1 MNQNHSIRM
10 QVLCALFAA
19 VTAVCSQI
27 TIPIQPVPI
36 TLGTFAVLMAGGFL
50 GKRYGLLAI
59 VIYLLLGM
67 AGVPVFSMMR
77 AGFSVI
83 AGPSGGFII
92 GFAPMAF
99 VVGLVSEKLGYSF
112 KNMMAATIAGT
123 AVCYIMGLVWFMFL
137 TGTGIWASMVMCM
150 FPFLP
155 GDFAKSCLLLS
166 WSAST
171 EEDWWEN
178 FNPCFFSFLEIL
190 WRRAMPSAIFIK
202 ENR

>member
-1 MNQNHSIRM
+1 
-10 QVLCALFAA
+10 
-19 VTAVCSQI
+19 
-27 TIPIQPVPI
+27 
-36 TLGTFAVLMAGGFL
+36 
-50 GKRYGLLAI
+50 
-59 VIYLLLGM
+59 
-67 AGVPVFSMMR
+67 MMR

-123 AVCYIMGLVWFMFL
+123 AVCYIMGLAWFMFL

-155 GDFAKSCLLLS
+155 GDFAKILL
-166 WSAST
+166 A
-171 EEDWWEN
+171 
-178 FNPCFFSFLEIL
+178 SFLVSKY
-190 WRRAMPSAIFIK
+190 RRRLVG
-202 ENR
+202 EL

>member
-1 MNQNHSIRM
+1 MNQNRSIRM

-19 VTAVCSQI
+19 VTAVSSQL

-50 GKRYGLLAI
+50 GKRYGILAI
-59 VIYLLLGM
+59 IIYLLLGM

-83 AGPSGGFII
+83 AGPSGGFIL

-99 VVGLVSEKLGYSF
+99 VVGLISEKLGYSF
-112 KNMMAATIAGT
+112 KNMMVATLCGT
-123 AVCYIMGLVWFMFL
+123 AVCYTLGLAWFMLL
-137 TGTGIWASMVMCM
+137 TGTGLWPAMVMCM

-155 GDFAKSCLLLS
+155 GDFAKILL
-166 WSAST
+166 A
-171 EEDWWEN
+171 
-178 FNPCFFSFLEIL
+178 SFLVSKYRDKLIRE
-190 WRRAMPSAIFIK
+190 F
-202 ENR
+202 

>member
-1 MNQNHSIRM
+1 MNQNRSIRM

-99 VVGLVSEKLGYSF
+99 VAGLVSEKLGYSF

-123 AVCYIMGLVWFMFL
+123 AVC
-137 TGTGIWASMVMCM
+137 
-150 FPFLP
+150 
-155 GDFAKSCLLLS
+155 
-166 WSAST
+166 
-171 EEDWWEN
+171 
-178 FNPCFFSFLEIL
+178 
-190 WRRAMPSAIFIK
+190 
-202 ENR
+202 

>member
-112 KNMMAATIAGT
+112 KT
-123 AVCYIMGLVWFMFL
+123 
-137 TGTGIWASMVMCM
+137 
-150 FPFLP
+150 
-155 GDFAKSCLLLS
+155 
-166 WSAST
+166 
-171 EEDWWEN
+171 
-178 FNPCFFSFLEIL
+178 
-190 WRRAMPSAIFIK
+190 
-202 ENR
+202 